1 LVGKYLLRDDGIFG
15 GLICGKV
22 TKAIGQTEEGHL
34 LLVEFE
40 KSHVEVLLESVVRRA
55 SVDGG
60 DAQWS
65 R

>member
-1 LVGKYLLRDDGIFG
+1 MVGKYLLRDDCIFG
-15 GLICGKV
+15 GLIWGKV

-40 KSHVEVLLESVVRRA
+40 KFRVEVLPESVVRRA
-55 SVDGG
+55 LVDGG
-60 DAQWS
+60 DEQWS